1 MYLQGKIGISPTGQ
15 LGIDCQSF
23 WTSCQYSLYKSKE
36 ITRLLRPGIEGHD
49 GFRTGKQPCWHQWM
63 K

>member
-1 MYLQGKIGISPTGQ
+1 MYLQGRIGISLTGQ
-15 LGIDCQSF
+15 LEIDCQPSQ
-23 WTSCQYSLYKSKE
+23 TSCQYRLYKSKE
-36 ITRLLRPGIEGHD
+36 ITRLLRSGIEGHG